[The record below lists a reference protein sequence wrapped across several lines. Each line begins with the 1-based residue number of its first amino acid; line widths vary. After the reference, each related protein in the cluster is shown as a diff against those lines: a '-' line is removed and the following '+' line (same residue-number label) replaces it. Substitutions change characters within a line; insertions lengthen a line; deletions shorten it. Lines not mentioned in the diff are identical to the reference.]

1 MADLDRKARR
11 ERAKELGRAAYRLGQ
26 AGEIIGNVITEGEDK
41 RLLEYHRGRIF
52 IELWHPWRSDASEDE
67 FSRLRVRYAGSLV
80 LELRWTKAGSF
91 RVLKFERGEWE
102 RSVQAR
108 ACF

>member
-1 MADLDRKARR
+1 MSSLDR
-11 ERAKELGRAAYRLGQ
+11 RAKVESAKALGRAAYQLGQ
-26 AGEIIGNVITEGEDK
+26 AGEIAGNVMTEGEDK
-41 RLLEYHRGRIF
+41 QLREYHRGRIF
-52 IELWHPWRSDASEDE
+52 IELWQPWRSDADADE
-67 FSRLRVRYAGSLV
+67 FSRLRLRYDGSLV
-80 LELRWTKAGSF
+80 LELRWTAAGSF